1 MMSKTGRITVVAGL
15 GLLVLL
21 MVAGV
26 AVARTF
32 DCTTTCDGTN
42 ERDVVTGN
50 DKDQTFYLKAGS
62 DEAYGRG
69 GADTMHGDGGSDRM
83 EGNNGP
89 YEIRDRGGQGDDDR
103 AFGDDGDDTINVADG
118 DSNDYGSCGAGSDD
132 TLRVG
137 SRAERDKFTGCVK
150 STSTRITSA
159 AR

>member
-1 MMSKTGRITVVAGL
+1 MGARD
-15 GLLVLL
+15 
-21 MVAGV
+21 
-26 AVARTF
+26 AVFAAIG
-32 DCTTTCDGTN
+32 C
-42 ERDVVTGN
+42 
-50 DKDQTFYLKAGS
+50 AGS
-62 DEAYGRG
+62 RTWHQAARRRACDPCAY
-69 GADTMHGDGGSDRM
+69 AWQ
-83 EGNNGP
+83 GNNGP